1 MNLDRRADAMAKKNK
16 RKSPP
21 KKTSSKERPRRNKA
35 TGKDKAKAAGA
46 GKPARA
52 VRGGHQHE
60 IFGVILALA
69 AVIVLLALASF
80 DPADPVLDDVGA
92 RAHNLV
98 GLVGAHLADGL
109 LAVFGAAAF
118 LLVIGLGY
126 AAAVAFARGALPIG
140 ARKAVGFVAL
150 LLQGTALVQIAAAE
164 ATVLGHA
171 PGGLLGEV
179 LGGLCVSLLSTTG
192 SVAVLAAGVC
202 LALIATTGFS
212 LVASALGAG
221 RGLAAL
227 ARAAGRGL
235 GWLGRRAGR
244 AAAAAA
250 RALGG
255 WLAAQGREF
264 VHTLRQRSPAVQPQ
278 TVPPSDSLP
287 PLTWDEP
294 PAAEAAAAQPAAAA
308 ARDSEPAAEPA
319 AAAAFLAPPVSCPPP
334 LGRREPVVVTDEPPP
349 ADCDGPTE
357 MDEAPVPA
365 AARPAAGRA
374 GEQAQP
380 PAAAAEVEPPATAP
394 GEDSS
399 PPAEPEIVIP
409 KARRRSSEEADQPEA
424 ADARDAS
431 PDWGDFELPSI
442 DMLDSADY
450 EADQAEEID
459 RDELHHYA
467 RRLERKLADYGI
479 KGQVSKIMPGPVVT
493 MYEYAPGPGIKVAKI
508 AGLSQDLALALEAV
522 SVRIIA
528 PIPGRAV
535 VGIEVS
541 NKKRQVVYAREIIG
555 HKTFRRSKSKLTL
568 ALGKDIEGEAYVTDL
583 NKMPH
588 LLVAGATGTG
598 KSVALNSMI
607 TSILY
612 KATPEDVRFIMV
624 DPKVLELSL
633 YEGIPHLLLPVVT
646 DPRKA
651 QAALQWTVEEM
662 ERRIHILHGAGVRN
676 LDSFNRKAEKLA
688 RQREQAAAERGAAA
702 EEPARKK
709 KIVVID
715 KTAEAEADEEM
726 EVEVDAA
733 EEDAAPGEMP
743 ERLEKM
749 PHIVVVID
757 ELADLMMTAGREVET
772 NIARIAQKA
781 RAAGIHLIVATQRPS
796 VNVITGLIKANLPA
810 RVSFR
815 VASKVD
821 SRTIL
826 DANGAEALLGNGDM
840 LFNPPTS
847 SELLR
852 VHGAYITEEEIE
864 KVVEHLKAQAEPV
877 FDESILAAAER
888 ADEPEAA
895 EGGEDDPDDDLYD
908 QAVRIVAEMGQAS
921 TSMVQRKLRIGYNR
935 AARLI
940 ERMEREGIV
949 GPPDGSRPRKVLIQN
964 H

>member
-1 MNLDRRADAMAKKNK
+1 MAKKNK

-21 KKTSSKERPRRNKA
+21 KTSSKERTRSKGTSKNKA
-35 TGKDKAKAAGA
+35 KSAGA

-52 VRGGHQHE
+52 ARGGHQHE

-80 DPADPVLDDVGA
+80 DPADPILDDVGA

-109 LAVFGAAAF
+109 LAIFGAAAF

-140 ARKAVGFVAL
+140 ARKAVGFCAL

-212 LVASALGAG
+212 LVASALCVG

-227 ARAAGRGL
+227 ATTIGRGL
-235 GWLGRRAGR
+235 AWLSRGAAR

-287 PLTWDEP
+287 PLAWDE
-294 PAAEAAAAQPAAAA
+294 
-308 ARDSEPAAEPA
+308 EPASESTAGEGNSAEEPA
-319 AAAAFLAPPVSCPPP
+319 PAAAFLAPPVSCPPP
-334 LGRREPVVVTDEPPP
+334 LGRREPVVVTAEPPP
-349 ADCDGPTE
+349 AERDGPTE
-357 MDEAPVPA
+357 MDEAPIPAA
-365 AARPAAGRA
+365 AARPAAERS
-374 GEQAQP
+374 GEQPQP
-380 PAAAAEVEPPATAP
+380 PAAPAAAAGQQAAP
-394 GEDSS
+394 QPRQPEAARADDST

-409 KARRRSSEEADQPEA
+409 RARCCSSDEADQPEA
-424 ADARDAS
+424 AEVGAAS

-450 EADQAEEID
+450 EADQSEEID
-459 RDELHHYA
+459 RDALHHYA

-555 HKTFRRSKSKLTL
+555 HKAFRRSKSKLTL
-568 ALGKDIEGEAYVTDL
+568 ALGKDIEGEAYMTDL

-688 RQREQAAAERGAAA
+688 RQREQAAAARG
-702 EEPARKK
+702 ESPPQPARKK

-715 KTAEAEADEEM
+715 KTAEAEADEEV

-733 EEDAAPGEMP
+733 AEDAAAGETP
-743 ERLEKM
+743 VRLEKM

-888 ADEPEAA
+888 ADEPEDS

-949 GPPDGSRPRKVLIQN
+949 GPPDGSRPRKVLIQG

>member
-1 MNLDRRADAMAKKNK
+1 MAKKNK

-21 KKTSSKERPRRNKA
+21 KTRRQDKT
-35 TGKDKAKAAGA
+35 KAKATSEKKARAAGRA
-46 GKPARA
+46 KPARA

-69 AVIVLLALASF
+69 AVIVMLSLASF

-118 LLVIGLGY
+118 LLVVGLGY

-140 ARKAVGFVAL
+140 ARKTVGFVAL

-212 LVASALGAG
+212 LVASALYAG

-227 ARAAGRGL
+227 ARAIGRGL
-235 GWLGRRAGR
+235 AWLGRHAGR

-255 WLAAQGREF
+255 WLAAQGREC
-264 VHTLRQRSPAVQPQ
+264 VHTLRQRSPALQPQ

-287 PLTWDEP
+287 PLAWDEA
-294 PAAEAAAAQPAAAA
+294 PAAETAIDAW
-308 ARDSEPAAEPA
+308 SAAEPA
-319 AAAAFLAPPVSCPPP
+319 PAAAFLAPPVSCPPP

-349 ADCDGPTE
+349 AERDGPTE

-365 AARPAAGRA
+365 ATRPAAERPI
-374 GEQAQP
+374 EQPQPTAAAAVESGPQAAPQPQP
-380 PAAAAEVEPPATAP
+380 PAAAPVA
-394 GEDSS
+394 DSA

-409 KARRRSSEEADQPEA
+409 RARRRSSEDADQPEA
-424 ADARDAS
+424 AETRDAS

-450 EADQAEEID
+450 EAGQAEEID
-459 RDELHHYA
+459 RDALHHYA

-555 HKTFRRSKSKLTL
+555 HKAFRRSKSKLTL
-568 ALGKDIEGEAYVTDL
+568 ALGKDIEGEAYMTDL

-688 RQREQAAAERGAAA
+688 RQREQAAAASGAAP
-702 EEPARKK
+702 EEPPHKK

-715 KTAEAEADEEM
+715 KTAAAEAEEE
-726 EVEVDAA
+726 EEIEVDAA
-733 EEDAAPGEMP
+733 EEDAAAGETP

-888 ADEPEAA
+888 ADEPEGG
-895 EGGEDDPDDDLYD
+895 EDGEDDPDDELYD